1 MSFVKSVKT
10 FLKKSSCGC
19 SAKTRKNKQ
28 KRNSKR
34 KNYRGGYKAL
44 NTINDDKIS
53 LSGSNRRNSTSNRR
67 NSPSNRRNSPTKKSK
82 RSRRSSRSKSN

>member
-1 MSFVKSVKT
+1 MSFVKSLKT

-53 LSGSNRRNSTSNRR
+53 LSGSNRRNSS
-67 NSPSNRRNSPTKKSK
+67 SNRRNSPTKKSK

>member
-19 SAKTRKNKQ
+19 SAKTRKNKN

-67 NSPSNRRNSPTKKSK
+67 NSPTKKSK

>member
-44 NTINDDKIS
+44 NTINDEKFS
-53 LSGSNRRNSTSNRR
+53 LSSSSMHR
-67 NSPSNRRNSPTKKSK
+67 KSK
-82 RSRRSSRSKSN
+82 GRSKRASASQRRRS